1 MAGVARPQRSCAA
14 RGSPRRLPAVS
25 KSLKNISIVAFATV
39 ISRVLGLVREIV
51 VAAYFGT
58 AALNSAFVSAF
69 TLPNLFR
76 RLLGEGALTAAFVP
90 TMSDELESRQ
100 RDGAFALLSKVSTR
114 LAVVTTAIVALG
126 MLTFANAETALALLQ
141 RAGMSEDTG
150 RRLLLGADLAVI
162 LFPYMVFVCLA
173 AAFSAACQILGR
185 FTEPALSPIW
195 LNLAIIGA
203 LLLGG
208 ALALAPLAHMHL
220 LCAGV
225 LLGGFLQMIVPA
237 GVLVRLGWRPRF
249 DLRGDEKVGE
259 IARLMGPMVIGSAIY
274 LINIVVQ
281 RLVGLSL
288 NDNAASVLNLSNR
301 VMELP
306 IGVFAAA
313 IATVVFPLIARHA
326 ARGDMVALGADYQK
340 GMRLVL
346 LLNVPAAIGLALLS
360 EPITRVLFQRG
371 AFHASDTA
379 LMTPIL
385 AIYAAG
391 LPFLSFT
398 SLALRGFYAL
408 KDTGTPVRAAVLSFI
423 TNLVLSVVAVRVDST
438 AMLAAATNIAVV
450 VQAVYLQINLSK
462 KGAAL
467 GFAPLLGSVVKIV
480 VASVIMGACV
490 WAGAR
495 GLDAVIAAGKG
506 RDLVQLIALIPA
518 ACAVYAALL
527 WALKIEGRE
536 DVRELVVRRL
546 RRTRGGGDE
555 G

>member
-1 MAGVARPQRSCAA
+1 
-14 RGSPRRLPAVS
+14 VS

-208 ALALAPLAHMHL
+208 ALALAPLPHMHL

-237 GVLVRLGWRPRF
+237 AVLVRLGWRPRF
-249 DLRGDEKVGE
+249 DLRGDEKVSE

-281 RLVGLSL
+281 RIVGLSL

-371 AFHASDTA
+371 AFQAADTA

-385 AIYAAG
+385 AIYAVG

-423 TNLVLSVVAVRVDST
+423 TNLVLSVVAVRMEST

-450 VQAVYLQINLSK
+450 VQAVFLQVHLSK
-462 KGAAL
+462 KSAAL
-467 GFAPLLGSVVKIV
+467 GFTPLLGSVVRIV
-480 VASVIMGACV
+480 IASVLMGACV
-490 WAGAR
+490 WAGVR
-495 GLDAVIAAGKG
+495 GMAAMMGAGKA
-506 RDLVQLIALIPA
+506 RDVAQLIVLIPA
-518 ACAVYAALL
+518 ACAVYGALL
-527 WALKIEGRE
+527 WALRIEGRE
-536 DVRELVVRRL
+536 DVRELVLRKL
-546 RRTRGGGDE
+546 RRKGGGEDA
-555 G
+555 GQA